1 MSQEF
6 VKLQSLLKRSH
17 NALYNAYSHF
27 LVWDSMKRLMAG
39 NVSGETEAAENVVT
53 INRFKNFFLPSL
65 EANRKIFAIE
75 LAKVFDSNKKSLS
88 LRKIINYARSN
99 KKKLT
104 SADFKEFNEKREH
117 VDSLAVGYVGITEDL
132 LKQCEKKLIELD
144 AVIRKLK
151 KFRNTK
157 LAHDQIAET
166 DTILTVEEAEMLF
179 ERSGE
184 ILNLLSSALNHES
197 WAHLHEKDWTQHHTK
212 SVIDYLR
219 KYEPYRLK
227 EIDSLARFADA
238 GKTINMADSPQLNR

>member
-1 MSQEF
+1 
-6 VKLQSLLKRSH
+6 
-17 NALYNAYSHF
+17 
-27 LVWDSMKRLMAG
+27 MKRLMAG
-39 NVSGETEAAENVVT
+39 NVSGETEASKNVET
-53 INRFKNFFLPSL
+53 INKFKNFFLPSL
-65 EANRKIFAIE
+65 EANRKVFAIE
-75 LAKVFDSNKKSLS
+75 LAKAFDSDKKSLS

-99 KKKLT
+99 RKKLT
-104 SADFKEFNEKREH
+104 GEDFKEFNQGREL
-117 VDSLAVGYVGITEDL
+117 VDSLVEGYVGITEDL
-132 LKQCEKKLIELD
+132 LKQCEKKLIGID
-144 AVIRKLK
+144 AVIKRLK

-227 EIDSLARFADA
+227 EINSLDRFADA
-238 GKTINMADSPQLNR
+238 GKTILKS

>member
-27 LVWDSMKRLMAG
+27 LVWDSMKRLMAD
-39 NVSGETEAAENVVT
+39 NISGKTEASENVKIV
-53 INRFKNFFLPSL
+53 NRFKNFFLPSL
-65 EANRKIFAIE
+65 EANRKVFAIE
-75 LAKVFDSNKKSLS
+75 LAKVFDSDKKSLS

-104 SADFKEFNEKREH
+104 GADFKEFNHSREL
-117 VDSLAVGYVGITEDL
+117 VDSLAEGYVGITEDL
-132 LKQCEKKLIELD
+132 LKQCENKLIELD
-144 AVIRKLK
+144 AVIKKLK

-157 LAHDQIAET
+157 LAHDQIAQT
-166 DTILTVEEAEMLF
+166 DTILTIAEAELLF
-179 ERSGE
+179 QSSGE

-197 WAHLHEKDWTQHHTK
+197 CAHLHEKEWTQHHTK
-212 SVIDYLR
+212 SVIDYLK

-227 EIDSLARFADA
+227 EINSSGRFADVRE
-238 GKTINMADSPQLNR
+238 TILRS